1 MSVTKKEYL
10 DEKVKLAY
18 HYSEVNRFFRKV
30 RGIVVKGDKVLLLAL
45 TKSARKFSLPG
56 GGIDEGEN
64 LKEAVKREVF
74 EETGARVQ
82 PVKLI
87 SKSFYTVPMTYE
99 GKSFFSRRVE
109 FFYICKFIKYE
120 HVEHLGLEGEFDDKV
135 RVVELD
141 YDALSKTKLRPI
153 VVKDI
158 IAYINRSPAFK
169 SNNKKVKKDSKS
181 INKNVT
187 KNTGKKSIALQHT
200 KEIDLNIKPQKINPS
215 KIFTEF

>member
-18 HYSEVNRFFRKV
+18 HYSELNRFFRKV

-99 GKSFFSRRVE
+99 GKKFFSRRVE
-109 FFYICKFIKYE
+109 FFYICKFLNYE

-141 YDALSKTKLRPI
+141 YDALSKTKLRPA
-153 VVKDI
+153 VVKDV
-158 IAYINRSPAFK
+158 IAYINSSPAFK
-169 SNNKKVKKDSKS
+169 PSNKKMRKDSNPTS
-181 INKNVT
+181 KNVT
-187 KNTGKKSIALQHT
+187 RKVGKKPNNLQHI
-200 KEIDLNIKPQKINPS
+200 KRVDYDSKPQKINPS
-215 KIFTEF
+215 KILTEF